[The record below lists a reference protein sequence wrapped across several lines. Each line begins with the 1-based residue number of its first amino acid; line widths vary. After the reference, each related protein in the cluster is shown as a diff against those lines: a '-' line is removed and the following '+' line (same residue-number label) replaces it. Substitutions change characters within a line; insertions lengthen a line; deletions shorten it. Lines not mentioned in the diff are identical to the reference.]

1 MMEPYAPRPIHPD
14 GLLETGGW
22 RLKGYAI
29 TLPDAEVDPSDFT
42 SGVALALESLPEP
55 ARADGRPALG
65 ILIAHEGRDA
75 RYVVLAW
82 WDRENEL
89 PTRVFVSPA
98 SEGGE
103 WRPARDGES
112 FCVWDMQVLW
122 FEREAYVETM
132 LDPAVEDPEAEYLAE
147 WLTIDPE

>member
-1 MMEPYAPRPIHPD
+1 MEAYAPRPIHPD
-14 GLLETGGW
+14 GLIETGGW
-22 RLKGYAI
+22 RLKCYAV
-29 TLPDAEVDPSDFT
+29 TVPGAVVQPTTFT
-42 SGVALALESLPEP
+42 AGVALAIGALPEA
-55 ARADGRPALG
+55 ARAPGRPGIG

-89 PTRVFVSPA
+89 PVRVFVAPA
-98 SEGGE
+98 AEDGE
-103 WRPARDGES
+103 WRAARDGES

-132 LDPAVEDPEAEYLAE
+132 LDPAVAEPEAEYLAE
-147 WLTIDPE
+147 WLTIDPA

>member
-1 MMEPYAPRPIHPD
+1 MEPYAPRLIHPD
-14 GLLETGGW
+14 GLLETDGW

-29 TLPDAEVDPSDFT
+29 TLPDAEVDASAFT
-42 SGVALALESLPEP
+42 SGVALAIESLPEP
-55 ARADGRPALG
+55 AQAPGRPG
-65 ILIAHEGRDA
+65 IGIVIAHEGRGA

-89 PTRVFVSPA
+89 PVRVFVAPDD
-98 SEGGE
+98 EGGE

-112 FCVWDMQVLW
+112 FCVWDLQVLW

-132 LDPAVEDPEAEYLAE
+132 LDPEVEEPEAEYLAE
-147 WLTIDPE
+147 WLTVEPV